1 MLQMDFSFF
10 FSLEFLAIANVI
22 LSIITL
28 TAFLYARRKF
38 FPGLFKNLLDLLI
51 IVVLFLAWEQ
61 LLKLFAA
68 YSLTSYD
75 LVFQIGVIHPMLINI
90 LLLIIA
96 YRAVKMSEVYGF
108 AENPIIKNPFA
119 EKPAARAS
127 KRKVRTRG

>member
-1 MLQMDFSFF
+1 MDFSFF

-22 LSIITL
+22 LSLITL
-28 TAFLYARRKF
+28 GAFLYARRRF

-61 LLKLFAA
+61 LLKLFAT
-68 YSLTSYD
+68 YNLTSYD

-108 AENPIIKNPFA
+108 AENPIIK
-119 EKPAARAS
+119 KPAPRAVAAAPT
-127 KRKVRTRG
+127 KRKVRKRG